1 MADLHAIREQLR
13 EARSRPAPVEAV
25 STVSPMFWIVAV
37 FAAVVGFAIVLFTPR
52 IYSVQRTASLPTFQE
67 TRDRIE
73 AEAKGEYAAT
83 MPLPANP
90 AQYAGKSADEMGK
103 IADDV
108 CFRRAH
114 SVQRHWS
121 KTPRLTTKEPSDFA
135 DVPGMKHF
143 EALMQCLV
151 TEAPARY
158 CSVRQRTMITA
169 EIAAYFRGVD
179 QANATVRSTVAE
191 ISAKPR
197 SAQEKFELAQSDSFQ
212 ALASLTFTHDPKVLA
227 GIEGLVRAGYL
238 TVADRSSFGTF
249 APKPIR
255 DRLTNIVA
263 NVSPC
268 PKPPWWAVWK

>member
-1 MADLHAIREQLR
+1 MTDLHAIREQLR
-13 EARSRPAPVEAV
+13 EARNRPAP
-25 STVSPMFWIVAV
+25 SDGGSGNGVSPMFWIVAV
-37 FAAVVGFAIVLFTPR
+37 FAAVVGFGIVLFTPR

-73 AEAKGEYAAT
+73 AETKGEYAA
-83 MPLPANP
+83 MAPLPANP

-114 SVQRHWS
+114 ATQRHWS
-121 KTPRLTTKEPSDFA
+121 KTPRLTTKDASDFA
-135 DVPGMKHF
+135 SADSMKHF
-143 EALMQCLV
+143 DALLQCLV

-179 QANATVRSTVAE
+179 QATFAHDANV
-191 ISAKPR
+191 
-197 SAQEKFELAQSDSFQ
+197 
-212 ALASLTFTHDPKVLA
+212 LT
-227 GIEGLVRAGYL
+227 GIEGLIRAGYL
-238 TVADRSSFGTF
+238 TPVDRSSFGAL

-255 DRLTNIVA
+255 DRLANVVA